1 MNGFH
6 LLLRH
11 EESYGYVRQAISG
24 RCNTQYVQDGAA
36 LFATKEGENKP
47 QPNGQDEGWFICVE
61 LGCAE
66 AAAFGVLQ
74 QKQTHYTRQLYH
86 PRTSYKSCSNQEHL
100 RSSAS

>member
-1 MNGFH
+1 MDSIFH
-6 LLLRH
+6 LDMKNHMDMLGKPFQVDVTH
-11 EESYGYVRQAISG
+11 S
-24 RCNTQYVQDGAA
+24 VQDGAA
-36 LFATKEGENKP
+36 LFTTKEGENKP
-47 QPNGQDEGWFICVE
+47 QPNGQDEGWFICVG

-100 RSSAS
+100 R